1 MARGPSQGLQEV
13 KLFDLHP
20 TKTPANE
27 NLFSIDRG
35 QRRGNYFLRCFVLIN
50 FFQGSLPLV
59 CCPTHISRLLNSPN
73 LLSRVFWLFFFFVFL
88 QQMIKPPEEEG

>member
-13 KLFDLHP
+13 KLFDLPP

-27 NLFSIDRG
+27 NLFSIERG
-35 QRRGNYFLRCFVLIN
+35 QRRGTIFCFFVLIN

-73 LLSRVFWLFFFFVFL
+73 LLSRAFWLFFSSSFSYS
-88 QQMIKPPEEEG
+88 K